1 MADVEFGR
9 KKSDPYADVDLDEL
23 LAKLTPEELEK
34 LQDELID
41 PDVSRLFFWHI
52 EIRTLYLNH
61 EMGLVF
67 L

>member
-41 PDVSRLFFWHI
+41 PDVSLHFFG
-52 EIRTLYLNH
+52 
-61 EMGLVF
+61 GLK
-67 L
+67 